1 MKVWWLITKEGDYE
15 LQRVDI
21 KIPEGVSARDYLFKQ
36 NSLQLI
42 KTNHDDQIAVV
53 SSEKG
58 IDLAL
63 SYEEVKAELRQKMS
77 QYTIFP
83 LVENCTLSCLPL
95 GQVVFERRWTIA
107 ITPKNENYF
116 FGDAPRLE
124 MQPVIKDCMFAIM
137 PVIVVGT
144 SKKLLLF
151 VPIDDSERVV
161 MADNAKIENMIFEI
175 RGMFIS
181 RSVAKNQ
188 SVEEWVIVSKIHF
201 VREKFEDIGSVVAC
215 VNSVNDV
222 SVWRDHKTGV
232 MVPSEV
238 EAAIVTSAL
247 FFCVE
252 GFATF
257 NMLVIG
263 RPGTGKT
270 HQADVFGHLMG
281 TTLHNMEQSTLKGL
295 VFSHQGDSAKSGFG
309 QKGIL
314 LRERYVA
321 LLNEFLRVV
330 VRSQQKA
337 AHKDEMSRLFAT
349 LNDAVERK
357 KNRSRSSGNVVD
369 AEGYC
374 SCSMLTTDNDFPHLI
389 GPFAH
394 TMLEDPS
401 YLRRYSIL
409 RLSDETETR
418 GEFAKVGVFDW
429 QSALTH
435 HLASKGLAGGRWAR
449 LMRFWRSQ
457 VPVALKKFD
466 YLNIARYAK
475 VKKKMLL
482 RKWFY
487 GDREPVSFGGVD
499 QTAIL
504 YQTVMQADFSQLA
517 VSCQASAIIMGSTFR
532 SKGSYPELTRTH
544 DDDVLATRMITRLM
558 EDLFKVIG
566 PYIAE
571 HIQMNE
577 GVRRI

>member
-1 MKVWWLITKEGDYE
+1 LDGHSLEDVSKKFGIGYGGVNKRMNEWGVVERSGWSGRWGNKKFIGKKELIFSNPFNNALKKYGLLNNKHIPMDYKV
-15 LQRVDI
+15 
-21 KIPEGVSARDYLFKQ
+21 
-36 NSLQLI
+36 NS
-42 KTNHDDQIAVV
+42 
-53 SSEKG
+53 
-58 IDLAL
+58 
-63 SYEEVKAELRQKMS
+63 EEVRLKILAGLIDTDG
-77 QYTIFP
+77 YVTNNC
-83 LVENCTLSCLPL
+83 VEII
-95 GQVVFERRWTIA
+95 Q
-107 ITPKNENYF
+107 KNENLARDIVYVARSLGF
-116 FGDAPRLE
+116 AASIVKCKKGIKSRNFVGEYWRIFLSGDVWRIPCLVER
-124 MQPVIKDCMFAIM
+124 K
-137 PVIVVGT
+137 
-144 SKKLLLF
+144 KKLMR
-151 VPIDDSERVV
+151 ERRQIKNVLNTGISLKKLDV
-161 MADNAKIENMIFEI
+161 GDYFGFEI
-175 RGMFIS
+175 DGNHRYLLGDF
-181 RSVAKNQ
+181 
-188 SVEEWVIVSKIHF
+188 
-201 VREKFEDIGSVVAC
+201 
-215 VNSVNDV
+215 
-222 SVWRDHKTGV
+222 T
-232 MVPSEV
+232 
-238 EAAIVTSAL
+238 VTHN
-247 FFCVE
+247 
-252 GFATF
+252 TF
-257 NMLVIG
+257 
-263 RPGTGKT
+263 
-270 HQADVFGHLMG
+270 QADVFGYLMG